1 MSTITQRQYSADES
15 LLLSQLHDRFG
26 IDPNRVLFFKPGEPW
41 LPSEELIAIA
51 RQADVFQSIHESFDQ
66 DIPSLSQVAHT
77 AMVTDKMGR
86 TFSRSGVATIG
97 EMIEGK
103 EVDAHDLAASRALR
117 NAMGAAGF
125 NPFRVGAAITLDLS
139 LKHDEEAQQR
149 NKDLRRIHALAVE
162 KRYIKPVPGSPS
174 DTTEYRNMLR
184 EKYGVISAAGFDA
197 TQRLSL
203 INHLEQVE
211 PLAVEQ
217 DIEQLV

>member
-103 EVDAHDLAASRALR
+103 EGDAHDLAASRALR

-125 NPFRVGAAITLDLS
+125 NPFPVGAAITHAPFLEN
-139 LKHDEEAQQR
+139 EEEGRQ
-149 NKDLRRIHALAVE
+149 
-162 KRYIKPVPGSPS
+162 P
-174 DTTEYRNMLR
+174 
-184 EKYGVISAAGFDA
+184 
-197 TQRLSL
+197 
-203 INHLEQVE
+203 
-211 PLAVEQ
+211 
-217 DIEQLV
+217 DI